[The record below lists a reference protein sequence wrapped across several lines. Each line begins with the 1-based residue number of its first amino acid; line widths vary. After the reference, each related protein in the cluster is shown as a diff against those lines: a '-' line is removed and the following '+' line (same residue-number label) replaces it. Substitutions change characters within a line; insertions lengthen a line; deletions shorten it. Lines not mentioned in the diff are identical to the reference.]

1 MARPANGSKL
11 SIAQL
16 ERLLMGRRAELQ
28 DLQRERNQ
36 ASRRLDEIDARIRE
50 LGGSGRGGRGGRGG
64 TGGGASGGGGGGR
77 RVRNEKSLNNTIE
90 AVLTKNGKPM
100 KVGDIADAVKASG
113 YRSNSANF
121 RGIVNQTL
129 IKDKRFGSSERGT
142 YQLKK

>member
-50 LGGSGRGGRGGRGG
+50 LGGSGRGGRGG

>member
-16 ERLLMGRRAELQ
+16 ERLLMGRKAELQ

-36 ASRRLDEIDARIRE
+36 AARRLEEIDARIRE
-50 LGGSGRGGRGGRGG
+50 LGGSARGGRGGN
-64 TGGGASGGGGGGR
+64 GGGGR
-77 RVRNEKSLNNTIE
+77 RVRNEKSLNDTIE
-90 AVLTKNGKPM
+90 AVLSKNGKPM
-100 KVGDIADAVKASG
+100 KVGDIAEAVQASG

-129 IKDKRFGSSERGT
+129 IKDKRFTSSERGT